1 MEYNCVVAE
10 GITLDGR
17 GRMHIGSRVQLSAG
31 CKLLTSQLIGK
42 GTEHSGDGIALCDD
56 VWIASDAIILPG
68 VKIGCQ
74 AIVGAGAVV
83 TKSVP
88 PRHLAVGVPAVFKP
102 LPSKQ
107 LRSGG

>member
-1 MEYNCVVAE
+1 MEYSCVVAE

-68 VKIGCQ
+68 VHIGEK

-83 TKSVP
+83 MKDVP
-88 PRHLAVGVPAVFKP
+88 PHCLAVGVPAVFKP
-102 LPSKQ
+102 LPSNHS
-107 LRSGG
+107 RS